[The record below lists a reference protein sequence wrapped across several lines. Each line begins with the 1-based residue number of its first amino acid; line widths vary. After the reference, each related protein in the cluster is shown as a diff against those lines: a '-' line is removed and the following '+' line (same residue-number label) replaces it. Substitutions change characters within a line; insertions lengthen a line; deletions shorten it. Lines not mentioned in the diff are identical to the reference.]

1 MGRIFGI
8 LAILIAVGLGASWYV
23 HRARIRALNSGDV
36 FVREQS
42 SDTVKPAAPSGAP
55 ANQPAPP
62 PEIATTNGAPAP
74 AAQPQTQA
82 SLTVP
87 ASDTIPRNPPN
98 GAVFAGAGKYQLY
111 RQGDI
116 TWRVDTETGAAC
128 ILFATDAQ
136 WSRVRVYQHGCGSN
150 AEISSARGN

>member
-1 MGRIFGI
+1 MRRVFGI
-8 LAILIAVGLGASWYV
+8 LAILIAVGLGASRYV

-42 SDTVKPAAPSGAP
+42 GDTAKPAVPGAAT
-55 ANQPAPP
+55 ANRA
-62 PEIATTNGAPAP
+62 APAP
-74 AAQPQTQA
+74 DAANETPAPNAQPQTQA
-82 SLTVP
+82 SLTIP

-98 GAVFAGAGKYQLY
+98 GTVFAGAGKYQIY

-136 WSRVRVYQHGCGSN
+136 WSRMRVYQHGCGNN